1 MNSVYISSNYS
12 DFIVTYFP
20 AFLVGIGI
28 FAFAINYLLTEK
40 ILFIA
45 VRLRLFTPSN
55 AKDSHSQ
62 PTVALGGISIFVVT
76 LFTLLLIVGA
86 GFNNSAGFFLASCF
100 LLLMTGI
107 KDDLVGSSARSKFL
121 IQLFAAFLFVV
132 NPDFALG
139 NLGGFLSFE
148 LINPNY
154 MTYGLGLL
162 FIVFITNAFNF
173 IDGVDGLCAS
183 IALISFSVFATFF
196 YNQNEFL
203 YCIFCVVLIGSLSS
217 FLVFNFK
224 EGTKKMFLG
233 DTGALLVGFLVAIFA
248 LRIIELQPLRPFVYH
263 QPKNAVIFVLA
274 VLVIPIFDA
283 LRVIWLR
290 LIKGDKPWI
299 ADRQHVHHL
308 LLNKGY
314 THKEIVVILGSLQL
328 LSIIG
333 IVLLNSYNSA
343 ILHLFLAF
351 LFLNFIFLVEFFP
364 KKTLIK

>member
-1 MNSVYISSNYS
+1 MISSNYS
-12 DFIVTYFP
+12 DFIIAYFP
-20 AFLVGIGI
+20 AFLVGIGV
-28 FAFAINYLLTEK
+28 FAFAVNYVLTEK

-45 VRLRLFTPSN
+45 VKRRLFTPSN

-139 NLGGFLSFE
+139 NLGGFLGFE

-183 IALISFSVFATFF
+183 IALICFSVFAAFF
-196 YNQNEFL
+196 YTQNEFL

-217 FLVFNFK
+217 FLVFNFR
-224 EGTKKMFLG
+224 EGLKKMFLG
-233 DTGALLVGFLVAIFA
+233 DTGALLIGFLVAIFA
-248 LRIIELQPLRPFVYH
+248 LRIIELQPLKPFVHH
-263 QPKNAVIFVLA
+263 QPKNAVIFILA
-274 VLVIPIFDA
+274 ELIIPIIDA

-290 LIKGDKPWI
+290 ISQGAKPWM
-299 ADRQHVHHL
+299 ADRQHLHHL

-314 THKEIVVILGSLQL
+314 AHKEIVLILGSLQL

-333 IVLLNSYNSA
+333 IVLLNSYNSVV
-343 ILHLFLAF
+343 LHLFLVL
-351 LFLNFIFLVEFFP
+351 LFLNFIYLLKFFP
-364 KKTLIK
+364 EKNFNKLKE